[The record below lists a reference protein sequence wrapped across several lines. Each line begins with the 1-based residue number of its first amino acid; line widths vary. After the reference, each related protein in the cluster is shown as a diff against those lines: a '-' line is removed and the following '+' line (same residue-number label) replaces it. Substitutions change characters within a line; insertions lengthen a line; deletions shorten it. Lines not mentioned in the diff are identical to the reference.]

1 MESWD
6 LFKRKGQRWEMRW
19 ALSWMNNGH
28 SYVIAVHYCKRN
40 KNLIVSQE
48 THMPDKLLINIASI
62 HVTLERLGAWLLLG
76 MVWSRRQSF

>member
-1 MESWD
+1 MESWY
-6 LFKRKGQRWEMRW
+6 LFKRKSQRWEMRW

-40 KNLIVSQE
+40 KNLIVSHE

-62 HVTLERLGAWLLLG
+62 HVDLHLG

>member
-1 MESWD
+1 
-6 LFKRKGQRWEMRW
+6 
-19 ALSWMNNGH
+19 MNNGH

-76 MVWSRRQSF
+76 MV